1 LLGAVQLIPTGP
13 ATCCVLPLDDAAD
26 QLDELVAGFDE
37 LEELAAGFEEV
48 LILDGGRLTGFG
60 N

>member
-1 LLGAVQLIPTGP
+1 
-13 ATCCVLPLDDAAD
+13 VLPLDDAAD